1 MDFCFCSKR
10 VRCVYFYCFIRSS
23 FSPWVEAIL
32 KIRSSRVKFFI
43 LIKLEEERKY
53 TYQFWI
59 STPLSPQIQHIS
71 YPNPSPL
78 PYYYP
83 QTHDHFSKR
92 NRDTNR
98 LSKPNNSSA
107 NSPREIFVK
116 FWIFSKRKKIAT
128 RQSRRSCC
136 SRTFR
141 TLARNKAGES
151 INWRTLVPALI
162 IPVEGWPRVIC
173 YLHIIRG
180 AALRGPTGRN

>member
-10 VRCVYFYCFIRSS
+10 VQCVYFYCFIRSS

-71 YPNPSPL
+71 YPNPFPL
-78 PYYYP
+78 PYYYS
-83 QTHDHFSKR
+83 QTHDHLLKR

-98 LSKPNNSSA
+98 LSKPNNSPA

-180 AALRGPTGRN
+180 GALRGPTGRN